1 MTERERKL
9 KSMLHPDA
17 EFAFIEIVR
26 ENARLRI
33 ENSQLREENKKLKV
47 RVADEWLSH
56 QEQSRPGAAHT

>member
-17 EFAFIEIVR
+17 ESAFIEIVR

-47 RVADEWLSH
+47 RVADEWLSR
-56 QEQSRPGAAHT
+56 QEQSRLGAAHT